1 MKDMEND
8 KWLKDLFSEQ
18 PEADLSFRFESKL
31 MQRIVALET
40 EQAEHRRARTRK
52 LELLFGILGSA
63 LAVVGI
69 VFAFAFFGWYKPL
82 VSSCHELVNRFSSMR
97 ADVVVVVSVAAV
109 FMLLVADLFARKYLT
124 KR

>member
-18 PEADLSFRFESKL
+18 PEADLSSRFESKL

-63 LAVVGI
+63 VAVVGI

-82 VSSCHELVNRFSSMR
+82 ASSCHELVNRFSTMR

>member
-1 MKDMEND
+1 MEND

-18 PEADLSFRFESKL
+18 PEADLSSRFESKL

-63 LAVVGI
+63 VAVVGI

-82 VSSCHELVNRFSSMR
+82 ASSCHELVNRFSTMR

>member
-1 MKDMEND
+1 MEND

-18 PEADLSFRFESKL
+18 PVADLSSRFESKL

-63 LAVVGI
+63 VAVVGI

-82 VSSCHELVNRFSSMR
+82 ASSCHELVDRFSTMK

-109 FMLLVADLFARKYLT
+109 FMLLVADLFARKYLA